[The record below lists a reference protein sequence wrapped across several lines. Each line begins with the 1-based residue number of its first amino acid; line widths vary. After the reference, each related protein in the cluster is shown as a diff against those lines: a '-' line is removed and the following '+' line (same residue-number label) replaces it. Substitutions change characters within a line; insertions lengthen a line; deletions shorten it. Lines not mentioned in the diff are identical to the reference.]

1 MTIVLHIGFPKTG
14 SSALQYGFEKNRE
27 ILAANGIHYGQGHVS
42 ALTSR
47 GGITSGNG
55 ARLAQYLV
63 PRRRTPDFDEAAFAE
78 RFASRYV
85 SADHPISLISS
96 EALAFAEP
104 AMLAR
109 FASQVVRNDDVV
121 VVAIIRDIYG
131 HARSAWM
138 QGIKRAASSRDFDA
152 FSIESYAAHQ
162 VDLLRAYVAA
172 LGRER
177 IRLLHYETEKHDLLA
192 AMLRVLG
199 VDAVVD
205 TSLPAINRSL
215 SSAEIEVLRAC
226 NAAHR
231 DPAISRLLSDMLIE
245 KYPDRSSHAEVDPE
259 IVARFEARYG
269 DDVAWVNDTFF
280 AGRPTLRVAAPP
292 REPSAAPAAVAAEAI
307 WLDVVAA
314 LAGRVRELETPRRPK
329 AAAKAGKAQKS
340 ADAAAAVDEA
350 APGGKGPGDKGPGDK
365 GPKSKPSRSKPSSG
379 KAAGARPAKTA
390 LHKTALQKL
399 PPWLRKGLR
408 KIGIRSAKKTAG

>member
-245 KYPDRSSHAEVDPE
+245 KYPDRASHAEVDPE

-280 AGRPTLRVAAPP
+280 AGRPVLRVAAPP
-292 REPSAAPAAVAAEAI
+292 REPSAAPEAVAAEAI

-314 LAGRVRELETPRRPK
+314 LAGQVRELETPRRPK

-340 ADAAAAVDEA
+340 TDAAAAVDEA
-350 APGGKGPGDKGPGDK
+350 APGGEGPGDK

-390 LHKTALQKL
+390 LQKL